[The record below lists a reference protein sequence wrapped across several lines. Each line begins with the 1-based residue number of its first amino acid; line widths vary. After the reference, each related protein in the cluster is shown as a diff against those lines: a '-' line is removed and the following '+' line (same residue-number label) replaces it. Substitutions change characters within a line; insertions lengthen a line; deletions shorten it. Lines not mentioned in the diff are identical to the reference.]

1 MIEKKEGKRLMREK
15 IFNSATIEKMLATP
29 HGKWHTYSS
38 DIIPVWIA
46 DPDFPVASEIKRALI
61 EAVQNEDLFYRN
73 DTKAREAM
81 AKKASE
87 RNGFKVTA
95 TDVMV
100 TQGVLPSMWLATQY
114 ACQPGDEAII
124 TDPMY
129 SPFELALKVT
139 GVKSIY
145 WTLKEGEGYRFEID
159 VLNELVTKKTK
170 LLFVCNPHNPC
181 GRVITKMELE
191 GIADIAIDNDL
202 TVMVDELWE
211 DIIFEDRKH
220 ISLASLNPEI
230 EDRTITSW
238 GFSKTYG
245 VAGLQIGYLVTTNRR
260 IMARLRRIALGIL
273 RGTSTLA
280 LSAAS
285 IMLDETLEWWRI
297 GIVEHLHRMKALAE
311 HRFKEMPNVTCPKLE
326 GTYLMFPKFVC
337 GMTTFELWNY
347 MLNEAK
353 VAFMPGNVLGSQG
366 GNHLRMTIA
375 TSETILNEVFDRLE
389 KALEIL

>member
-1 MIEKKEGKRLMREK
+1 MREQ
-15 IFNSATIEKMLATP
+15 IFNSATIEKMLATT
-29 HGKWHTYSS
+29 HGKWHKYSS
-38 DIIPVWIA
+38 DIIPVWLA

-61 EAVQNEDLFYRN
+61 EAVQNEDLFYRS
-73 DTKAREAM
+73 DFKVREAM
-81 AKKASE
+81 AKKVSKQ
-87 RNGFKVTA
+87 NGFGVTVN
-95 TDVMV
+95 DVMV
-100 TQGVLPSMWLATQY
+100 TQGVLPSMWLAAQY

-145 WTLKEGEGYRFEID
+145 WTLKEGEEYRFEID

-170 LLFVCNPHNPC
+170 LLFMCNPHNPC
-181 GRVITKMELE
+181 GRVMTKMELK

-211 DIIFEDRKH
+211 DIIFEGRKH

-245 VAGLQIGYLVTTNRR
+245 VAGLQIGYLVTTNRW

-273 RGTSTLA
+273 RGTSSLA
-280 LSAAS
+280 LAAAP

-297 GIVEHLHRMKALAE
+297 GIVEHLNQMKVLAE
-311 HRFKEMPNVTCPKLE
+311 HRFKEMPNVTCPRLE

-337 GMTTFELWNY
+337 GMTTFELSNF

-353 VAFMPGNVLGSQG
+353 VAFMPGNILGSQG
-366 GNHLRMTIA
+366 ENHLRMTIA
-375 TSETILNEVFDRLE
+375 TSETILNETFDRIE
-389 KALEIL
+389 KVLEIL

>member
-1 MIEKKEGKRLMREK
+1 MQEQ

-29 HGKWHTYSS
+29 HGKWHKYSS
-38 DIIPVWIA
+38 DIIPVWLA

-61 EAVQNEDLFYRN
+61 EAVQNEDLFYRS
-73 DTKAREAM
+73 DFKVREAI
-81 AKKASE
+81 AKKVSK
-87 RNGFKVTA
+87 RNGLRVIPN
-95 TDVMV
+95 DVLI
-100 TQGVLPSMWLATQY
+100 TQGVLPSMWLAAQY
-114 ACQPGDEAII
+114 ACQPGDEAIV

-129 SPFELALKVT
+129 SPFELSLKVT
-139 GVKSIY
+139 GVKPIY
-145 WTLKEGEGYRFEID
+145 WTLKEEEGYRFDID
-159 VLNELVTKKTK
+159 VLNELITKKTK
-170 LLFVCNPHNPC
+170 LLFMCNPHNPC
-181 GRVITKMELE
+181 GRVMTKMELK
-191 GIADIAIDNDL
+191 GIADIATDNDL

-211 DIIFEDRKH
+211 DIIFDGRKH

-245 VAGLQIGYLVTTNRR
+245 VAGLQIGYLVTTNRW

-273 RGTSTLA
+273 RGTSSLA
-280 LSAAS
+280 LAAAP

-297 GIVEHLHRMKALAE
+297 GIVEHLNQMRALAE
-311 HRFKEMPNVTCPKLE
+311 HRFEEIPNVTCPKLE

-337 GMTTFELWNY
+337 GLTTFELSNF

-353 VAFMPGNVLGSQG
+353 VAFMSGNILGSQG
-366 GNHLRMTIA
+366 ENHLRMTIA

-389 KALEIL
+389 KAFKIL